1 MSCEIIQSVA
11 FNDYVNLQHGI
22 VIVLKKNHY
31 FEDTERHEIFYALNH
46 KP

>member
-22 VIVLKKNHY
+22 VIVSKKTHY
-31 FEDTERHEIFYALNH
+31 FEDYRKA
-46 KP
+46 